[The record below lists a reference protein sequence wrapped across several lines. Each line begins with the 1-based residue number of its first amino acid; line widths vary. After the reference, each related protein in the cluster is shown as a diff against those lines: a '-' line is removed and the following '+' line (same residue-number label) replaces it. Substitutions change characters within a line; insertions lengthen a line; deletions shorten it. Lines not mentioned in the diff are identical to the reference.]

1 MKEFIDSARGRFDRI
16 ILDAPPLRVFSDAL
30 VLSQI
35 ADGVILVTWGGSTP
49 RPLIQQSVDSLR
61 GVKAHI
67 LGVVLNKIDAKQ
79 HSEYYSPYYASY
91 YAEAKGEK
99 RKKK

>member
-1 MKEFIDSARGRFDRI
+1 
-16 ILDAPPLRVFSDAL
+16 

-35 ADGVILVTWGGSTP
+35 ADGVILVTWGGNTP

-61 GVKAHI
+61 AVKANI
-67 LGVVLNKIDAKQ
+67 LGVVLNKIDVKE

-91 YAEAKGEK
+91 YAEPKGKK
-99 RKKK
+99 RHKK